1 VSYHFVALLVLTLV
15 GQANPT
21 TSDPKLVRVYVF
33 TEAGETAEI
42 AALRES
48 VKDVSAR
55 LAGKKKTVVIV
66 DDEDRADVLIEVV
79 ERSRTVPRVVFGVAV
94 AARPGQPSVPP
105 PQRVVHLRVKLT
117 HREESVELKNKN
129 SPLESAGG
137 WKSAAD
143 DIAKQCERWMVEH
156 HARLLASRGK
166 SPTSRAPAPSTP

>member
-1 VSYHFVALLVLTLV
+1 MSYHFVALLVLTLV

-66 DDEDRADVLIEVV
+66 PSQTSPRSFRKITSSNPAANPARA
-79 ERSRTVPRVVFGVAV
+79 
-94 AARPGQPSVPP
+94 
-105 PQRVVHLRVKLT
+105 
-117 HREESVELKNKN
+117 
-129 SPLESAGG
+129 
-137 WKSAAD
+137 KS
-143 DIAKQCERWMVEH
+143 
-156 HARLLASRGK
+156 
-166 SPTSRAPAPSTP
+166 